1 MNQINK
7 LFVLRHGK
15 ASDGF
20 SCPDF
25 ERELTD
31 KGRHHATLVG
41 LWMLDNAYIPELI
54 ICSPSTRTMQTAEI
68 VADALDFEPNQ
79 IIQHPEIYDAS
90 RQDLLA
96 VLAEYAHRFSNILL
110 VGHNPGLESLVEY
123 LCPDLNHNFVMQ
135 PTSLAC
141 LTSEDSW
148 SQLKRGSARL
158 TELVHSKS
166 LTQD

>member
-15 ASDGF
+15 AAAGF

-31 KGRHHATLVG
+31 KGRRHAALVA
-41 LWMLDNAYIPELI
+41 LWMLDNIHIPEII
-54 ICSPSTRTMQTAEI
+54 ICSPAQRTMQTAAI
-68 VADALDFEPNQ
+68 VANVFDFEPNQ
-79 IIQHPEIYDAS
+79 IIQHPEIYNAS
-90 RQDLLA
+90 RQELLA
-96 VLAEYAHRFSNILL
+96 VLAEYTHRFSRILL
-110 VGHNPGLESLVEY
+110 VGHNPGVESLVEY
-123 LCPDLNHNFVMQ
+123 LCPELNYSLILQ

-141 LTSEDSW
+141 LTSDDSW
-148 SQLKRGSARL
+148 DQLERGSAQL

-166 LTQD
+166 LT